1 MRTPEQAKILVVDD
15 EQRTLDLLGNVL
27 GREGY
32 EIRTS
37 RELRYLREG
46 LRAKYRLE
54 NIVGTSPANL
64 EIPREVNRNRQRSLR
79 VEHARGSSQRV
90 VAQPIRGD

>member
-15 EQRTLDLLGNVL
+15 EQSALDLLGNVL
-27 GREGY
+27 SREGY

-54 NIVGTSPANL
+54 NIVAL
-64 EIPREVNRNRQRSLR
+64 VRRIWRSQGR
-79 VEHARGSSQRV
+79 
-90 VAQPIRGD
+90 

>member
-1 MRTPEQAKILVVDD
+1 MNTRMAGHVKILMVDD
-15 EQRTLDLLGNVL
+15 EQRTPDLLRNVL

-54 NIVGTSPANL
+54 NVVGPV
-64 EIPREVNRNRQRSLR
+64 RRCWRSQGR
-79 VEHARGSSQRV
+79 
-90 VAQPIRGD
+90 